1 MLNKIYFINL
11 DKEYIRRKKIEKYLN
26 NLYIPYIRFP
36 GINGY
41 NINNNE
47 IYHLYNNNIIKYNL
61 QVEKKGRLGTYLSH
75 YYLLKKIYINE
86 DKNTINLILEDDA
99 IIPINFISN
108 FKIISK
114 YFPKNFD
121 IMFLGHL
128 ANIEGTP
135 INKYILKASNIS
147 KPHTN
152 NGLFAYLINRD
163 SIPKIMKLLSPIK
176 NNIYSVNNRVN
187 VNHIDWE
194 LRKYYGTHINAYY
207 TMNNLIY
214 HNEKLKSNR
223 KYIDRI
229 S

>member
-1 MLNKIYFINL
+1 MYINL
-11 DKEYIRRKKIEKYLN
+11 
-26 NLYIPYIRFP
+26 LYIYI
-36 GINGY
+36 NLK

-47 IYHLYNNNIIKYNL
+47 IYYLYNNNIIKYNL

-99 IIPINFISN
+99 IIPNNFISN

-135 INKYILKASNIS
+135 INKYILKYD
-147 KPHTN
+147 K
-152 NGLFAYLINRD
+152 
-163 SIPKIMKLLSPIK
+163 
-176 NNIYSVNNRVN
+176 
-187 VNHIDWE
+187 
-194 LRKYYGTHINAYY
+194 
-207 TMNNLIY
+207 
-214 HNEKLKSNR
+214 
-223 KYIDRI
+223 
-229 S
+229 